1 MSFRIL
7 ITGSRSWPR
16 PADVWAGIELAIV
29 EAAAVDVV
37 VVHGTARGAD
47 EMASLFVKAHQGQF
61 AREGVRLVEERH
73 PADWD
78 RWGRKAGFIRNTDMV
93 SAGADLCLAFIHQRS
108 RGATMCAD
116 LAEKA
121 GIPVRRLT

>member
-1 MSFRIL
+1 MRIL

-16 PADVWAGIELAIV
+16 PADVWAALELAIA
-29 EAAAVDVV
+29 EHAAAATDVV

-47 EMASLFVKAHQGQF
+47 EIASLFVKAHGRQF
-61 AREGVRLVEERH
+61 AAEGVRLVEERH

-78 RWGRKAGFIRNTDMV
+78 RWGKKAGFIRNADMV
-93 SAGADLCLAFIHQRS
+93 QAGADLCLAFIHNQS